1 MVTPN
6 SLIPT
11 ASTTAKSLPR
21 PAEATLPNSAK
32 LPGQAAPGGI
42 AAGGAKI
49 TTVLNLINQ
58 GLLSKFQFTEA
69 QVQQATK
76 ATPQQQLIL
85 QQSNPSTAQQALSNS
100 TLLKLNIQG
109 QLLLAHSPLN
119 LKAGQ
124 TVLLKLNQQGQ
135 LQIRLPAQTGASQ
148 TSPGARSPLNKAQ
161 MQSLQAALRQVL
173 PQQQS
178 TSTSLNSL
186 MQLAKQ
192 PEAVQKQILNG
203 AQRHTGQLL
212 LQGLP
217 SLKNMAL
224 PAILKNAIANSG
236 VNQESQLYSLVKDT
250 GDKGPTQR
258 INLANQKTQLSR
270 LASQL
275 IGEQSQTAR
284 SPGFDPATTNLAKLL
299 LSQSLSQSNIKPPSI
314 DKILDQALEQ
324 LLKPALNQTQG
335 QVQSQILSQLSEPQ
349 LLQLRQLIQR
359 LLLNQ
364 SLGGLAKIQGQ
375 QLQGLVE
382 QLATPSLL
390 NRWCMELPFSLHQQ
404 VQAVAIDIQEHR
416 QQKPRA
422 EGEEQV
428 TSLWQVRLSLELDDT
443 GPLHAEI
450 KLVGDRSEI
459 SLWFE
464 QPQGLVKA
472 KQQLQQLRQEIEAE
486 GIELSGLQCFAG
498 SPPQTGSLL
507 QHHLIN
513 TKA

>member
-6 SLIPT
+6 TLIA
-11 ASTTAKSLPR
+11 ASTTAAKPQSR
-21 PAEATLPNSAK
+21 AAEAANQTSGK
-32 LPGQAAPGGI
+32 LTAQSTPGGI
-42 AAGGAKI
+42 AAASLKT

-58 GLLSKFQFTEA
+58 GLLSKYQFAEA
-69 QVQQATK
+69 QVQQASK
-76 ATPQQQLIL
+76 ATPQQQQIL
-85 QQSNPSTAQQALSNS
+85 QQTNPGTGGQVLSNS

-135 LQIRLPAQTGASQ
+135 LQIRLPNQAGITPARPG
-148 TSPGARSPLNKAQ
+148 SPSPLNKAQ
-161 MQSLQAALRQVL
+161 MQNLQSALRQVL

-178 TSTSLNSL
+178 TSASLNSL

-224 PAILKNAIANSG
+224 PAVLKNAIANSG
-236 VNQESQLYSLVKDT
+236 VNQESQLHSLIKDA
-250 GDKGPTQR
+250 GDKGPSQR

-275 IGEQSQTAR
+275 IGEQSQTTR
-284 SPGFDPATTNLAKLL
+284 SPGFDPTTTNLAQLL
-299 LSQSLSQSNIKPPSI
+299 LSQALNQSNIKAPAL

-324 LLKPALNQTQG
+324 LLKPALHQAQG
-335 QVQSQILSQLSEPQ
+335 QVQSQILNQLSEPQ

-359 LLLNQ
+359 LLLSQ

-390 NRWCMELPFSLHQQ
+390 NRWYMELPFSFQQ
-404 VQAVAIDIQEHR
+404 QAQAVEIDIQEHR

-450 KLVGDRSEI
+450 KLVGNRSEI

-498 SPPQTGSLL
+498 TPPQSGSLL